1 MIIHLSESSIKDK
14 SLVPWLAVA
23 FKAAKLSADGL
34 IFQLNEVDV
43 NNNLNHAKELTF
55 ALQALGCDVCINHF
69 GCVLHPFAV
78 LSHLAA
84 NFVKVDGSFT
94 QELQSG
100 HSEPKALSDL
110 VGQLHQL
117 EKITI
122 VPFVENA
129 SVLSKLWQSGVHF
142 IQGYYLQGPAE
153 SMDFNFDTEN

>member
-1 MIIHLSESSIKDK
+1 
-14 SLVPWLAVA
+14 
-23 FKAAKLSADGL
+23 
-34 IFQLNEVDV
+34 
-43 NNNLNHAKELTF
+43 
-55 ALQALGCDVCINHF
+55 
-69 GCVLHPFAV
+69 
-78 LSHLAA
+78 
-84 NFVKVDGSFT
+84 
-94 QELQSG
+94 
-100 HSEPKALSDL
+100 KALADL